1 MRNSGARLAF
11 LLLGS
16 LGVAQTVL
24 PGLGTTTHLVNEDMA
39 ILESQIA
46 RKDLPCEVKPTDP
59 SLGFDLRFHAGYD
72 FKIPLKEL
80 AGDENLLKII
90 FKVTPA
96 SSEVSVYFQ
105 DSIRVPSIVENAS
118 GEANLNGKFELGEG
132 KYHVDWLVRDREDRI
147 CSYYWDTTAELPSRD
162 KDIVLSIAANTIE
175 AVRTD
180 QFTEDPPVQ
189 RGAGSLLNVKIL
201 VNFAPQNQ
209 NSAALLQPTD
219 TQALVTMMR
228 RIARSPK
235 VGRFSVVAFNIQ
247 EQRVLYRQSSSDRI
261 DFPALGKAIKDVAP
275 GLVDARL
282 LVNKRGETEFLAD
295 FVRKEMEGPDAPDA
309 LIFAGP
315 KYMVN
320 GGSPEAEVKSSEVVS
335 YPVFYLNYNL
345 YPQLTPWRDSIGRVV
360 RVLGGK
366 EYSINRPRDMFFAV
380 TEMVDRIVESKQGR
394 VTPPSR

>member
-105 DSIRVPSIVENAS
+105 DSIRVPSIVENAV
-118 GEANLNGKFELGEG
+118 GEATLNGKFELGEG

-175 AVRTD
+175 ASRTD